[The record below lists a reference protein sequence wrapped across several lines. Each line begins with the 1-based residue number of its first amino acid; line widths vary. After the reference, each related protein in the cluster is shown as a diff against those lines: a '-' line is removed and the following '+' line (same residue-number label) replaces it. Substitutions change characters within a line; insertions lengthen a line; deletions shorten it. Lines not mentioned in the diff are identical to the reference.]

1 MKLEIHERLA
11 LLELLPKTGD
21 YVALKTIR
29 RAREMI
35 GLTPEE
41 QKKLNFHEIEIE
53 GQAKIAWDR
62 EVAREMGVDV
72 PIDEWTTDKI
82 REILVEL
89 NKQEEIADRT
99 FTLYEKFVT

>member
-11 LLELLPKTGD
+11 LLELLPKTGNF
-21 YVALKTIR
+21 VALKTIR

-35 GLTPEE
+35 GITPKE
-41 QKKLNFHEIEIE
+41 QDKLAFREIEVQ
-53 GQAKIAWDR
+53 GQAQITWKN
-62 EVAREMGVDV
+62 EVAEDMTVDV
-72 PIDEWTTDKI
+72 PIDEWTTEKI

-89 NKQEEIADRT
+89 NKQEEIADKT

>member
-35 GLTPEE
+35 GITPEE
-41 QKKLNFHEIEIE
+41 QAKLNFREVEVQ
-53 GQAKIAWDR
+53 GQAQIAWDI
-62 EVAREMGVDV
+62 EVAGEMSVDV

-82 REILVEL
+82 REILVGL
-89 NKQEEIADRT
+89 NKKEEIADRT

>member
-35 GLTPEE
+35 GITPKE
-41 QKKLNFHEIEIE
+41 QDKLEFREIEVQ
-53 GQAKIAWDR
+53 GQARLNWNR
-62 EVAREMGVDV
+62 EVAEDMTVDV
-72 PIDEWTTDKI
+72 PIDEWTTEKI

-89 NKQEEIADRT
+89 NNQEEIADKT

>member
-35 GLTPEE
+35 GITPEE
-41 QKKLNFHEIEIE
+41 QDKLKFREIEVQ
-53 GQAKIAWDR
+53 GQAQVTWDR
-62 EVAREMGVDV
+62 EVAGELIVDV
-72 PIDEWTTDKI
+72 PIDEWTTNKI
-82 REILVEL
+82 RAILVEL
-89 NKQEEIADRT
+89 NDQEEIADKT